1 MSPGNFIIG
10 KKFLLEGTAINV
22 AAAAHWPKIAPYSN
36 QNIFRLKTC
45 PKGVLTVGKIWILI
59 FFPSSNFAYLW
70 KMAIEV
76 VCFCFFLFYKIWF
89 YTTGYIRLWSN
100 NIGCFGIWQISYCK
114 IVLIK
119 AWTIHVFA
127 ANIGQKMS
135 TLFWSRFYLFIYDDF
150 GHSTWGPR
158 LPPH

>member
-1 MSPGNFIIG
+1 MSKSWKGIAAHELKTTYKFDKLKLSTWLLSSEQDFG
-10 KKFLLEGTAINV
+10 KKLLDSKHV
-22 AAAAHWPKIAPYSN
+22 
-36 QNIFRLKTC
+36 LKVC
-45 PKGVLTVGKIWILI
+45 FKPSFEF
-59 FFPSSNFAYLW
+59 FFPVPILLISVKNGHWS
-70 KMAIEV
+70 
-76 VCFCFFLFYKIWF
+76 CFLFLFFFSFHKIWF